1 MLHRRG
7 EEIIMK
13 KAGIAAAALG
23 IACLAGASSSIAQVK
38 GVYWTTSGTF
48 GPFPITGLIP
58 TVPKEKARDITIP
71 VSMWIIDHPKGV
83 VVFDTGNN
91 VAITENC
98 KAYWAPGNCDF
109 LKPSQTRED
118 TIDMQ
123 LKKQGY
129 DPAKVKVVVTSHT
142 HLDHVGN
149 IEMFPNAIHVF
160 QKKELYQG
168 WWPEKF
174 QGRTSPGSFVMAD
187 IDNAREFN
195 YLELEGDYD
204 LFGDGSVLIL
214 STPGHT
220 LGHQSMKVKLA
231 TGRSIIITQD
241 AVWMQENLDGY
252 PAGLNYSVK
261 DYTNSVNRLK
271 FMRDLEGADL
281 FMAHD
286 QDQYKAKGGRWY
298 K

>member
-1 MLHRRG
+1 
-7 EEIIMK
+7 MK
-13 KAGIAAAALG
+13 KAGIAAALLGMACMAGSSAAL
-23 IACLAGASSSIAQVK
+23 AQAK
-38 GVYWTTSGTF
+38 GVYWTTSGMF
-48 GPFPITGLIP
+48 GPFNITGLIP
-58 TVPKEKARDITIP
+58 SIPKEKARDITIP
-71 VSMWIIDHPKGV
+71 VSMWVIDHPKGL

-109 LKPSQTRED
+109 LKPSQKRED
-118 TIDMQ
+118 TIDAQ
-123 LKKQGY
+123 LKKLGY
-129 DPAKVKVVVTSHT
+129 SPDAVKVVVTSHT

-149 IEMFPNAIHVF
+149 IEMFPKAIHVF

-174 QGRTSPGSFVMAD
+174 QGRTTPGSFVMAD

-195 YLELEGDYD
+195 YLELNGDYD
-204 LFGDGSVLIL
+204 LFGDGSVQIL

-231 TGRSIIITQD
+231 SGRTIIISQD
-241 AVWMQENLDGY
+241 AIWMQENLDGY
-252 PAGLNYSVK
+252 PAGLNYSVQ

-281 FMAHD
+281 LMAHD
-286 QDQYKAKGGRWY
+286 GDQYKAKGGRWH

>member
-1 MLHRRG
+1 MKSRRILKACLGMLCL
-7 EEIIMK
+7 
-13 KAGIAAAALG
+13 AAASV
-23 IACLAGASSSIAQVK
+23 ASAQTK
-38 GVYWTTSGTF
+38 VYWTTSGMF
-48 GPFPITGLIP
+48 GPFDIRGLIP
-58 TVPKEKARDITIP
+58 ALPAEKSRQITIP
-71 VSMWIIDHPKGV
+71 VSMWVIDHPKGL

-91 VAITENC
+91 VAIIDNC
-98 KAYWAPGNCDF
+98 KSYWAAGNCDF
-109 LKPSQTRED
+109 LKPSQKRD
-118 TIDMQ
+118 DVIDMQ
-123 LKKQGY
+123 LKKLGY
-129 DPAKVKVVVTSHT
+129 SADKVKVVVTSHS
-142 HLDHVGN
+142 HLDHIGN
-149 IEMFPNAIHVF
+149 IEMFPNAIHVL
-160 QKKELYQG
+160 QKKELYQA

-204 LFGDGSVLIL
+204 LFGDGSVMIY

-220 LGHQSMKVKLA
+220 IGHQSMKVK
-231 TGRSIIITQD
+231 TGSGQSIIITQD

-261 DYTNSVNRLK
+261 DYSASVNKLK
-271 FMRDLEGADL
+271 MMRDIENAQL

-286 QDQYKAKGGRWY
+286 GDQFAAKGQRWY